1 MPRKSWGSVH
11 LQVAFV
17 DLLAIAKVLLSIS
30 EYNIKIMVFDIQ
42 REEILQWIN

>member
-1 MPRKSWGSVH
+1 MH
-11 LQVAFV
+11 LQVAF
-17 DLLAIAKVLLSIS
+17 DYLLAILKALLSIS